1 MDLDKLITS
10 LDMPNDEYIVVGVS
24 SGPDSMALL
33 HLLKKNSNK
42 KIVCAHVNHN
52 VRRNSI
58 KEELYLKDYCE
69 ENNIIFE
76 SYKITS
82 YNLNNFEAEARIKRY
97 SFFEKTLKKY
107 HSKTLFLAHHG
118 DDLVETIIM
127 KIIRGTNLEGYAGIK
142 KYSKQKNYII
152 IRPLIYLT
160 KDDII
165 KYNQKNKIKYY
176 IDKTNKNIKYT
187 RNRIRR
193 KILPALKKEDKNIHL
208 KFLKFSNTIQ
218 EYHNYI
224 EFIVKSKIKTSYKN
238 NTINIELFNNED
250 TFIKKQ
256 IIFYILREIYENK
269 SDIIK
274 NKHIDEIIRL
284 STNKKPNAY
293 INLPLNYIAKKV
305 YSTIYIEKNTKEKKE
320 NYKIIL
326 KDKIEINDF
335 IIKKLDKCDISNNS
349 VCRLNSKTIKLP
361 IYIRNKKD
369 GDYIEVLGL
378 NGKKKISDIF
388 IENKVPKDLRDQYPI
403 VVDSNDNVLWI
414 PNLKK
419 SKYNVK
425 KNELCDIILTSRM
438 KGENEYEKKAK

>member
-193 KILPALKKEDKNIHL
+193 KILTALKKEDKNIHL
-208 KFLKFSNTIQ
+208 KFLKF
-218 EYHNYI
+218 
-224 EFIVKSKIKTSYKN
+224 
-238 NTINIELFNNED
+238 
-250 TFIKKQ
+250 
-256 IIFYILREIYENK
+256 
-269 SDIIK
+269 
-274 NKHIDEIIRL
+274 
-284 STNKKPNAY
+284 
-293 INLPLNYIAKKV
+293 
-305 YSTIYIEKNTKEKKE
+305 
-320 NYKIIL
+320 
-326 KDKIEINDF
+326 
-335 IIKKLDKCDISNNS
+335 
-349 VCRLNSKTIKLP
+349 
-361 IYIRNKKD
+361 
-369 GDYIEVLGL
+369 
-378 NGKKKISDIF
+378 
-388 IENKVPKDLRDQYPI
+388 
-403 VVDSNDNVLWI
+403 
-414 PNLKK
+414 
-419 SKYNVK
+419 
-425 KNELCDIILTSRM
+425 
-438 KGENEYEKKAK
+438 